1 MVNGQWSMVNKKCIT
16 IKPHSPFPPSGDRG
30 PNMFH
35 LIIKKL
41 AYGLLVLIGVVIIV
55 FFMFQGFADPARLIV
70 GQTGDKKTMDNI
82 RKELYL
88 DQPKWKQFIL
98 YLNDVSPIGFHS
110 KEEIENK
117 KLRGFF
123 IGGEKKIGIKIPYLR
138 RSYQTKKDVID
149 VLMEA
154 LPGTIML
161 AFAAMIFA
169 TIIGV
174 LLGVLAAVKQNTW
187 MDTTSVFASVIG
199 ISAPSFFMA
208 IVIAYL
214 FGIVLHP
221 YTGLNLT
228 GSWFDIDETTG
239 QRYLTLQNLILPA
252 ITLGIRPLAI
262 ITQLTRSSMLD
273 VLNQD
278 YIRTAYAKGLSRRT
292 VVFKHALRN
301 ALNPVITA
309 ITGWFAEL
317 LAGAFFVEYIFGWKG
332 IGKVTVDA
340 LDKLDYPVV
349 MGSVLFSA
357 AFFILINILADI
369 LYGVVDPRVR
379 LS

>member
-1 MVNGQWSMVNKKCIT
+1 
-16 IKPHSPFPPSGDRG
+16 
-30 PNMFH
+30 MFS

-41 AYGLLVLIGVVIIV
+41 AYGILVLIGVVVIV

-88 DQPKWKQFIL
+88 DQPKWKQFVL
-98 YLNDVSPIGFHS
+98 YLNDVSPISYHS
-110 KEEIENK
+110 TQEIKDK

-149 VLMEA
+149 VLLEA

-187 MDTTSVFASVIG
+187 MDTSSVFASVIG

-340 LDKLDYPVV
+340 LDKLD
-349 MGSVLFSA
+349 
-357 AFFILINILADI
+357 
-369 LYGVVDPRVR
+369 
-379 LS
+379 